1 MNLTFTKHS
10 AIIQISSTMSASA
23 RKVYNVL
30 LFEAKREQRKNK
42 DNLLDFYSVEI
53 EHIKRYTAIQKTSHI
68 IECIEALSKMNVTYN
83 VLNKD
88 KNKVWG
94 TFSLISDAEIENDIV
109 MFKLPYAVVETFEN
123 PKPYATIDMAI
134 IKGLKSKYAINL
146 YEMLEDYKGLKKIT
160 VQLLKLRELMGIS
173 DEQYPRYADFNKRV
187 LSAAIEEV
195 KEKTPYNVKAT
206 PIIKK
211 RKVIALEFSF
221 FYRDESVAA
230 KENFNKS
237 KAFNEFR
244 DYVYKYGKNRPLFVY
259 NNQDVHVG
267 FNESR
272 EMVML
277 YHQAGNGIKYYTNE
291 EAMVIWNAMM
301 ANKKVIYEKIDKFEE
316 VEWAF

>member
-42 DNLLDFYSVEI
+42 ENLLDFYSVEI
-53 EHIKRYTAIQKTSHI
+53 EHIKRYTAIQKTSHV

-88 KNKVWG
+88 KNKIWG
-94 TFSLISDAEIENDIV
+94 TFALISDAEIENDIV
-109 MFKLPYAVVETFEN
+109 MFKLPHAVVETFEN

-160 VQLLKLRELMGIS
+160 VPLPKLRELMGIN

-237 KAFNEFR
+237 EAFNKFR
-244 DYVYKYGKNRPLFVY
+244 DYVFKFGKDRPLFVY
-259 NNQDVHVG
+259 NNQDVYVG
-267 FNESR
+267 FHETR
-272 EMVML
+272 EMIML
-277 YHQAGNGIKYYTNE
+277 YRQLGSRIKYYTNE
-291 EAMVIWNAMM
+291 EAMVIWNLMLV
-301 ANKKVIYEKIDKFEE
+301 NKDEIYRKIDKFEE
-316 VEWAF
+316 EEWAF

>member
-30 LFEAKREQRKNK
+30 LWEAKREQRKNK
-42 DNLLDFYSVEI
+42 DNLLKFYSVDI
-53 EHIKRYTAIQKTSHI
+53 DHIKRYTAIQKTSHV
-68 IECIEALSKMNVTYN
+68 IECIEALVKMNVTYN

-94 TFSLISDAEIENDIV
+94 TFSLISDAEIENDVV

-146 YEMLEDYKGLKKIT
+146 YEFLEDYKGMKKIT
-160 VQLLKLRELMGIS
+160 VQLPKLREFMGIS

-187 LSAAIEEV
+187 LNVAIEEV

-221 FYRDESVAA
+221 FYRDERVAA

-237 KAFNEFR
+237 KAFNKFR
-244 DYVYKYGKNRPLFVY
+244 DYVFKFGKDRPLFVY
-259 NNQDVHVG
+259 NNQEVHVG
-267 FNESR
+267 FNEKR

-277 YHQAGNGIKYYTNE
+277 YRQAGNSIKYYTNE

-301 ANKKVIYEKIDKFEE
+301 ASKAQVYETIRKFEE